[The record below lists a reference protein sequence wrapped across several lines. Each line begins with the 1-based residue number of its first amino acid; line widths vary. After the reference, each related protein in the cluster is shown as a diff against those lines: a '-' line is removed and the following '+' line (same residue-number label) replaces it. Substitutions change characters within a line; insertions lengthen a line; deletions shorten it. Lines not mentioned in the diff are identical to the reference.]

1 MQQQSKKD
9 DGRMCMAGMGG
20 KKTKKTRKMMGE
32 NGEDNTKC
40 GAAVGF
46 LIRIIQGEMAPGLG
60 EISAAFSRITPGT
73 IRTQSC
79 LMSPTHPS
87 CM

>member
-1 MQQQSKKD
+1 MGKSGMKFKKKKETGY
-9 DGRMCMAGMGG
+9 DGGNR
-20 KKTKKTRKMMGE
+20 
-32 NGEDNTKC
+32 GEDTNNGTKVELL
-40 GAAVGF
+40 VGF
-46 LIRIIQGEMAPGLG
+46 LIRIIQEEMAPGLR
-60 EISAAFSRITPGT
+60 EISVALSRITPGT